1 MLGIGNTNT
10 WVCTKN
16 TLALIVRSPV
26 SAKTTRVSQ
35 QCLKI
40 APAVIVMTSVKLPCK
55 LSAARQA
62 VPVPVPRVFVRTE
75 DRVR

>member
-1 MLGIGNTNT
+1 MFTT
-10 WVCTKN
+10 KPQKTRTKN
-16 TLALIVRSPV
+16 TLALIFRSPV
-26 SAKTTRVSQ
+26 SAKTTRVYQ

-40 APAVIVMTSVKLPCK
+40 APAVIVMTSVRLPCK

-62 VPVPVPRVFVRTE
+62 VPVPVPRVFVQTA